1 MQHGNIVVLRHIKSQ
16 NLKKRLINLV
26 KLKQRVTFMKY
37 YTNKIG
43 YLVEKL
49 VFRLTSFLFGK
60 KGING
65 IFKTEISGGKI
76 DWV

>member
-1 MQHGNIVVLRHIKSQ
+1 
-16 NLKKRLINLV
+16 
-26 KLKQRVTFMKY
+26 MKY